1 MLMGAV
7 GVTMG
12 IRVKRVDGCC
22 LRDYGNTS
30 KAGAV
35 GVTLGIRVKRV
46 DGAVGMTMGI
56 RVKCAAEW
64 WRG

>member
-1 MLMGAV
+1 MGAV
-7 GVTMG
+7 GVT
-12 IRVKRVDGCC
+12 
-22 LRDYGNTS
+22 T
-30 KAGAV
+30 
-35 GVTLGIRVKRV
+35 GIRVKRV

>member
-7 GVTMG
+7 GVTLG

-22 LRDYGNTS
+22 WHDFGNTS

-35 GVTLGIRVKRV
+35 GVTLGIRVKLV
-46 DGAVGMTMGI
+46 DG
-56 RVKCAAEW
+56 CC
-64 WRG
+64 